1 MSAGRDGMSSL
12 PNWAI
17 WSIAA
22 ALMLLSPVFA
32 FLTAIGV
39 EILIGVLHDG
49 GMLPGLAVG
58 AFGAIIWSLLRKLW
72 VRPRGSAP
80 VRT

>member
-1 MSAGRDGMSSL
+1 MSSL
-12 PNWAI
+12 PTWTI
-17 WSIAA
+17 LPIAA
-22 ALMLLSPVFA
+22 LVMLLSPVFG

-58 AFGAIIWSLLRKLW
+58 AFGAIIWSMLRKLW
-72 VRPRGSAP
+72 SVRAVARQPGREPRPAD
-80 VRT
+80 